1 MDICDRWGGLFQRIG
16 NYFLFLL
23 PFFTEVSFGL
33 VMFRKDFPKVKTGL
47 GLVKHSFI
55 VLVKNIMK
63 SLGDIFGLSSVGSD
77 NFLERKYVKH
87 FIFIKTILGEH
98 EF

>member
-1 MDICDRWGGLFQRIG
+1 
-16 NYFLFLL
+16 
-23 PFFTEVSFGL
+23 
-33 VMFRKDFPKVKTGL
+33 
-47 GLVKHSFI
+47 
-55 VLVKNIMK
+55 MK
-63 SLGDIFGLSSVGSD
+63 GLGDIFGFKGVGSD